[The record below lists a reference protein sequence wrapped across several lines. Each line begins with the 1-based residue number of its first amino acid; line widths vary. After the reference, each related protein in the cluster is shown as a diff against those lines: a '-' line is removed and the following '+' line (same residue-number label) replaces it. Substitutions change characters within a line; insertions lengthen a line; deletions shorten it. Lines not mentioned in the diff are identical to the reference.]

1 MSKQIVGA
9 EISLANVP
17 SHIRRIFG
25 YNEEKIKNQLIQ
37 LNTSLNEVFIL
48 STDSRFAVF
57 ALHTD
62 ISPLV
67 RFFCRDKELA
77 PYVTYYTRTE
87 ESIRH
92 LFCVAGGLYSAE
104 NSEFQLIDLMI
115 KSHIVCLESECLG
128 LVTNNLVTEAIR
140 VGETI
145 RSTTG
150 TPVASTVEERTRL
163 NKAWEIVAEET
174 RNFMTL
180 LKQFE
185 ISPVLTAYWTSV
197 AGVKKQNFKV
207 SENNKQWS
215 KKYTREFDLSDF
227 SATNT
232 SRSGEEMKKEEPV
245 KRLSRLYNINFMN
258 FFQN

>member
-9 EISLANVP
+9 EISLENVP

-25 YNEEKIKNQLIQ
+25 YNEEKIKNQLKT
-37 LNTSLNEVFIL
+37 LNTSMNEIFIL
-48 STDSRFAVF
+48 STDSRFMVL

-77 PYVTYYTRTE
+77 PYVSYYTRTE

-92 LFCVAGGLYSAE
+92 LFSVAGGLCSAK
-104 NSEFQLIDLMI
+104 NSEFGMIDLMT
-115 KSHIVCLESECLG
+115 KAHSVCLEAECLG

-140 VGETI
+140 VGESI
-145 RSTTG
+145 RSITT
-150 TPVASTVEERTRL
+150 TPASSTVEESTRL
-163 NKAWEIVAEET
+163 NQAWEIVAEET
-174 RNFMTL
+174 GNFLAL

-185 ISPVLTAYWTSV
+185 VSPVLTAYWTSV
-197 AGVKKQNFKV
+197 AGIKKQNFKV
-207 SENNKQWS
+207 SENNKQWN
-215 KKYTREFDLSDF
+215 KKYTRDFDFSDF
-227 SATNT
+227 SQLSSSAD
-232 SRSGEEMKKEEPV
+232 EQKKEEPL
-245 KRLSRLYNINFMN
+245 KRLSRFYNMSFIN